1 MKPQLV
7 YSLLLIITTTAAIAP
22 PVGAIE
28 SEISIP
34 PTPLKKGG
42 NLLSPTPLNQGK
54 TVLSPIFLNREKATL
69 SSTPLLKGGATGGGI
84 WGFLAQQ
91 SSITQVTNVQLQQ
104 TDKGLAVILETPD
117 GESLRAIPVSFGKT
131 FVANIPNAQL
141 AQGKT
146 FRQENP
152 AAGIASIAVT
162 QQGTNN
168 IRVTVT
174 GIQDLPQVEVGRSDR
189 ALTLTLP
196 GALAPTAQQP
206 TPPAP
211 APTTETQTTP
221 EVTPPADETTPPDG
235 LQPPA
240 ATAEG
245 GEEVEIV
252 VTGEGETRYSVP
264 DASTATKTDTPL
276 RDIPQSI
283 QVIPRQLIEDR
294 NITRVGEA
302 LQNVPGV
309 FSLEG
314 GYEGY
319 ADYYQI
325 RGFDTSRGSIF
336 RDGIATDVWD
346 TSETVNLERIEVLKG
361 PASVLFGQGSPGG
374 IVNLVTKKPL
384 AEPYYSISGT
394 IGSFD
399 TYRGELDF
407 SGPLND
413 SKTVR
418 YRLTMAYENN
428 DSFIDFVEGERFF
441 IAPVITWDIGSRTS
455 LTVDASY
462 STDSRTPYYGIP
474 AVGGRIADVPRSR
487 YYGEPFAEY
496 SRDGFELG
504 AVLRH
509 GFSDN
514 WSVTGAFRYINYSP
528 ERYAV
533 FFNSP
538 DGDTGEMTRE
548 QYFSDGNYQRYIGNI
563 DVVGEFKT
571 GSIQHKLL
579 LGTEY
584 RQYIED
590 PRFQF
595 GEYPSINLFDPV
607 YVNRRFDK
615 APTFFRDD
623 YDVTWAFYIQDQI
636 ELLPNLK
643 FLAGVRYDNYK
654 QNRTTQDLGEPRIDF
669 EQTDTAWS
677 PRVGIV
683 YQPIE
688 PISLYFS
695 YSESFVPNFGDT
707 LDRAD
712 EPFAPEKGRQFEVG
726 VKADLNP
733 NLNATLALFDI
744 RKQNVLTT
752 DPINPNFSI
761 QTGEQ
766 TSKGIELGVAGEI
779 LPGWDIYASYTYL
792 DAYISEDNTYEVGNR
807 LANVPESNIGLWTK
821 YEIQKGGLRGLGFG
835 LGLYY
840 VGDRF
845 GDVDNTV
852 ELPSYF
858 RTDLAFFYERDNW
871 KAQINFKNLF
881 DIDYDA
887 GTDGGTSITPGAPFA
902 VSGTLSVE
910 F

>member
-1 MKPQLV
+1 MKPQI
-7 YSLLLIITTTAAIAP
+7 YSLLLIMTTIAAIAP
-22 PVGAIE
+22 PIYATAA
-28 SEISIP
+28 EISTSP
-34 PTPLKKGG
+34 ASPSPLARRELQGG
-42 NLLSPTPLNQGK
+42 
-54 TVLSPIFLNREKATL
+54 TL
-69 SSTPLLKGGATGGGI
+69 VA
-84 WGFLAQQ
+84 Q
-91 SSITQVTNVQLQQ
+91 SSIVQVTAVQLQQ

-117 GESLRAIPVSFGKT
+117 GESLRAIPVSFGNT

-141 AQGKT
+141 AQSKT

-152 AAGIASIAVT
+152 ASGIASVAVT

-168 IRVTVT
+168 IRVMVT
-174 GIQDLPQVEVGRSDR
+174 GIQDLPQVVISESDR

-196 GALAPTAQQP
+196 DALAQQP
-206 TPPAP
+206 APPVPTPQ
-211 APTTETQTTP
+211 TQTTP
-221 EVTPPADETTPPDG
+221 EVTPPEAETTPPVDG
-235 LQPPA
+235 VQPPA
-240 ATAEG
+240 ATTEG
-245 GEEVEIV
+245 DEEVEIV
-252 VTGEGETRYSVP
+252 VTGEQETGYSVP
-264 DASTATKTDTPL
+264 DTSTATKTDTPL

-283 QVIPRQLIEDR
+283 QVIPRQLLEDR

-325 RGFDTSRGSIF
+325 RGFDTSRGSLF

-346 TSETVNLERIEVLKG
+346 TSEIVNLERIEVLKG

-394 IGSFD
+394 IGSFN

-455 LTVDASY
+455 LTVDAAY
-462 STDSRTPYYGIP
+462 TNDSRTPYYGIP
-474 AVGGRIADVPRSR
+474 AIGGRIADVPRSR

-514 WSVTGAFRYINYSP
+514 WSITGAFRYINYSP
-528 ERYAV
+528 ERYAI
-533 FFNSP
+533 FFSSP
-538 DGDTGEMTRE
+538 DETTGEMTRE
-548 QYFSDGNYQRYIGNI
+548 LYFSDGNYQRYIGNI

-623 YDVTWAFYIQDQI
+623 YDETWGFYIQDQI

-643 FLAGVRYDNYK
+643 FLAGVRYDNYQ

-712 EPFAPEKGRQFEVG
+712 EPFDPEKGRQFEVG
-726 VKADLNP
+726 LKADLNP

-752 DPINPNFSI
+752 DPINPDFSI

-766 TSKGIELGVAGEI
+766 TSRGIELGVAGEI

-807 LANVPESNIGLWTK
+807 LPNVPESNIGLWTK
-821 YEIQKGGLRGLGFG
+821 YEIQEGGLRGLGFG

-845 GDVDNTV
+845 GELDNTV

-858 RTDLAFFYERDNW
+858 RTDLALFYERDNW

-881 DIDYDA
+881 DIDYEA
-887 GTDGGTSITPGAPFA
+887 GTSGSTSITPGAPFT

>member
-1 MKPQLV
+1 MKLQI
-7 YSLLLIITTTAAIAP
+7 YSLLLVVSAAVAIAP
-22 PVGAIE
+22 PVHATE
-28 SEISIP
+28 AEISIP
-34 PTPLKKGG
+34 PTPLFKGG
-42 NLLSPTPLNQGK
+42 NLLSPTPQNTAAKSNL
-54 TVLSPIFLNREKATL
+54 LSL
-69 SSTPLLKGGATGGGI
+69 TPLFKGGAAGGGI
-84 WGFLAQQ
+84 WGSLAQ
-91 SSITQVTNVQLQQ
+91 SRITQVTAVQLQQ
-104 TDKGLAVILETPD
+104 TDKGLEVILETPD
-117 GESLRAIPVSFGKT
+117 GESLQVFPTSFSKT

-141 AQGKT
+141 AQNKT

-152 AAGIASIAVT
+152 ASGIASVAVT

-174 GIQDLPQVEVGRSDR
+174 GTQDLPKIEVGRSNR

-196 GALAPTAQQP
+196 EAIAPTAQQP
-206 TPPAP
+206 TPEAP
-211 APTTETQTTP
+211 VPTPETQTTP

-240 ATAEG
+240 ATTEG
-245 GEEVEIV
+245 DEEVEIV
-252 VTGEGETRYSVP
+252 VTGEGETGYSVP
-264 DASTATKTDTPL
+264 DTSTATKTDTPL

-283 QVIPRQLIEDR
+283 QVIPRQLLEDR

-384 AEPYYSISGT
+384 AEPYSSISGT

-462 STDSRTPYYGIP
+462 TNDSRTPYYGIP

-514 WSVTGAFRYINYSP
+514 WSVTGAFRYISYSP

-533 FFNSP
+533 FFSSP
-538 DGDTGEMTRE
+538 DEDTGEMTRE
-548 QYFSDGNYQRYIGNI
+548 QYFSDGNYQRYIGNL
-563 DVVGEFKT
+563 DLVGEFKT

-623 YDVTWAFYIQDQI
+623 YDETWGFYIQDQI

-643 FLAGVRYDNYK
+643 FLAGVRYDNYQ

-707 LDRAD
+707 LDQAD
-712 EPFAPEKGRQFEVG
+712 EPFDPEKGRQFEVG
-726 VKADLNP
+726 LKADLNP

-752 DPINPNFSI
+752 DPINPEFSI

-766 TSKGIELGVAGEI
+766 TSKGIELGIAGEI

-807 LANVPESNIGLWTK
+807 LPNVPESTIGLWTK
-821 YEIQKGGLRGLGFG
+821 YEIQQGGLRGLGFG

-845 GDVDNTV
+845 GELDNTV

-858 RTDLAFFYERDNW
+858 RTDLALFYERDNW

-881 DIDYDA
+881 DIDYEA
-887 GTDGGTSITPGAPFA
+887 GTSGGTSITPGAPFT